1 MATFVM
7 LANFTDKGIHSVK
20 DTVKRAE
27 AFKEIAKAD
36 GVTVKEIY
44 WTLGHYDI
52 VVTAEAKDD
61 MAVTALGLSLAK
73 AGNVRT
79 QTLRAF
85 GPKEMTEILGKV
97 K

>member
-7 LANFTDKGIHSVK
+7 LANFTEQGIRNVK

-27 AFKEIAKAD
+27 AFKEAAKAT

-44 WTLGHYDI
+44 WTLGAYDI
-52 VVTAEAKDD
+52 VATAEAKDEL
-61 MAVTALGLSLAK
+61 AVTALGLTLGKS
-73 AGNVRT
+73 GNVRT

-85 GPKEMTEILGKV
+85 GSNEMTEILGKV